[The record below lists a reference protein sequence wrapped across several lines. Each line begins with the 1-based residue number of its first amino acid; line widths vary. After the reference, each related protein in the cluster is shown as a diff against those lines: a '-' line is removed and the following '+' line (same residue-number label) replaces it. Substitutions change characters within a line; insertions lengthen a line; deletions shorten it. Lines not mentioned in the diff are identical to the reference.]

1 MRSTYHLL
9 YVEDDEA
16 EIATFRRLYEGD
28 LFEVTPVCIQ
38 FPRSALP
45 QIDAALATRVPDL
58 FVLDLFF
65 PVTSTPPGGFTG
77 DTVDEARAQLRRV
90 LQVAGELEGAFFDEP
105 GLARSE
111 KELLR
116 AGSDLVYWSQ
126 RMLRHWCDVLG
137 QSPDGGIALM
147 RLIHE
152 KYPSVP
158 VVFYSRKAMV
168 ADLKAALQAGAL
180 DVIQKP
186 HRSLEDAEAVRIRE
200 VLAAC
205 CARQPPGW
213 RRPPALGSKA

>member
-1 MRSTYHLL
+1 MNSRYHLL
-9 YVEDDEA
+9 FVEDDEA
-16 EIATFRRLYEGD
+16 EIATFRRLQEGD

-45 QIDAALATRVPDL
+45 QIEEALAGRVPDL

-65 PVTSTPPGGFTG
+65 PVTSAQPGGFTA
-77 DTVDEARAQLRRV
+77 DTVDEARRQLRRV
-90 LQVAGELEGAFFDEP
+90 LQVAQELEAAFFEEHK
-105 GLARSE
+105 LARGD

-147 RLIHE
+147 RLLHQ
-152 KYPSVP
+152 KYSGVP

-168 ADLKAALQAGAL
+168 ADMKAALQAGAL
-180 DVIQKP
+180 DVLLKP
-186 HRSLEDAEAVRIRE
+186 HRSLEDAEAARIRDA
-200 VLAAC
+200 LAAC
-205 CARQPPGW
+205 CEGRGPGW
-213 RRPPALGSKA
+213 RRPPA

>member
-1 MRSTYHLL
+1 MKLPYHLL

-45 QIDAALATRVPDL
+45 KIEEALGSRVPDL

-65 PVTSTPPGGFTG
+65 PVTSTSPGGFTV

-105 GLARSE
+105 ALAHGE

-152 KYPSVP
+152 KYSGVP

-168 ADLKAALQAGAL
+168 ADLKAALQAGAI
-180 DVIQKP
+180 DVLLKP
-186 HRSLEDAEAVRIRE
+186 HRTLEDVEAVRVRDA
-200 VLAAC
+200 LAAC
-205 CARQPPGW
+205 CQGQAPGW
-213 RRPPALGSKA
+213 RRLSSKA

>member
-1 MRSTYHLL
+1 MKSPYHLL

-45 QIDAALATRVPDL
+45 QIDEALGGRVPDL

-65 PVTSTPPGGFTG
+65 PVTSAPPGGFTE
-77 DTVDEARAQLRRV
+77 DTVGEARAQLRRV
-90 LQVAGELEGAFFDEP
+90 LQVAGELEGAFFDERS
-105 GLARSE
+105 LARGE

-137 QSPDGGIALM
+137 QSPDGGIVLM
-147 RLIHE
+147 RLLHQ
-152 KYPSVP
+152 KYPDVP

-168 ADLKAALQAGAL
+168 ADVKAALQAGAI
-180 DVIQKP
+180 DVLLKP
-186 HRSLEDAEAVRIRE
+186 HRSLEDVEAVRIRDA
-200 VLAAC
+200 LAAC
-205 CARQPPGW
+205 CEKQAPGW
-213 RRPPALGSKA
+213 RRPPP

>member
-1 MRSTYHLL
+1 MNSRYHLL
-9 YVEDDEA
+9 FVEDDDA

-45 QIDAALATRVPDL
+45 QIQEALGSRVPDL

-65 PVTSTPPGGFTG
+65 PVTSAQPGGFTA

-90 LQVAGELEGAFFDEP
+90 LQVAAELEAAFFEEHK
-105 GLARSE
+105 LARSD

-147 RLIHE
+147 RLLHQE
-152 KYPSVP
+152 YSGVP

-180 DVIQKP
+180 DVLLKP
-186 HRSLEDAEAVRIRE
+186 HRSLENAEAVRIRDA
-200 VLAAC
+200 LAAC
-205 CARQPPGW
+205 CEGRAPGW
-213 RRPPALGSKA
+213 RRPPA

>member
-1 MRSTYHLL
+1 MLFRST
-9 YVEDDEA
+9 
-16 EIATFRRLYEGD
+16 
-28 LFEVTPVCIQ
+28 
-38 FPRSALP
+38 SA
-45 QIDAALATRVPDL
+45 
-58 FVLDLFF
+58 
-65 PVTSTPPGGFTG
+65 PPGGFTE
-77 DTVDEARAQLRRV
+77 DTVGEARAQLRRV

-147 RLIHE
+147 RLLHQR
-152 KYPSVP
+152 YSGVP

-180 DVIQKP
+180 DVVLKP
-186 HRSLEDAEAVRIRE
+186 HRSLEDVEAVRIRDT
-200 VLAAC
+200 LAAC
-205 CARQPPGW
+205 CEGKPPGW
-213 RRPPALGSKA
+213 LRPPA

>member
-1 MRSTYHLL
+1 MGSRHHLL

-28 LFEVTPVCIQ
+28 LFDVTPVCIQ

-45 QIDAALATRVPDL
+45 KIEEALGSRVPDL

-65 PVTSTPPGGFTG
+65 PVTSTTPGGFTE
-77 DTVDEARAQLRRV
+77 DTVDEARARLRRV
-90 LQVAGELEGAFFDEP
+90 LQAAGELEGAFFDERA
-105 GLARSE
+105 LARGE

-147 RLIHE
+147 RLIHRR
-152 KYPSVP
+152 YPGVP

-168 ADLKAALQAGAL
+168 PDLKAALQAGAI
-180 DVIQKP
+180 DVILKP
-186 HRSLEDAEAVRIRE
+186 HRSLEDAEAGRIRDA
-200 VLAAC
+200 LIAC
-205 CARQPPGW
+205 CERRTPGWRQPP
-213 RRPPALGSKA
+213 A